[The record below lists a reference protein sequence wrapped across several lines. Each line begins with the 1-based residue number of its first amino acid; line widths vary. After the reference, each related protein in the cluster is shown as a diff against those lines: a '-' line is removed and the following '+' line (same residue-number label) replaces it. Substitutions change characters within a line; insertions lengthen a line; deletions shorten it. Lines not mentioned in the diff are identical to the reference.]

1 TGTLTQSK
9 MVAVRMWFPTD
20 GFYRVSGTGF
30 VPEGEIFHQGEMVE
44 GELDT
49 QENQITKGS
58 GPDHYLRTLQVA
70 SLCNMSELRRTQHP
84 ESHGEWTAIGDPTE
98 IALQVLAYKAGLPKP
113 ELVQQGF
120 DLVAEFPFDSSVKRM
135 SVLYKTPATASKAS
149 EHIIFMKGATERVF
163 PCCNYYLKDGQEV
176 SLQSEKG
183 GDRAAF
189 EETMTEKMNALAK
202 KGLRVLTLAYRK
214 FEVVPGVDLVHG
226 LVREEI
232 ETNMVFLGL
241 VGIYDPPRAESRPAV
256 LKCYEAG
263 IRVHMLTGDHPST
276 AAAIAKEVAIIPED
290 AIVHNNP
297 LIMTAAQFDAMS
309 DEEVDRLDELPRVV
323 ARCSPNTKVKMIE
336 ALHRRNLFATM
347 TGDGV
352 NDSPSL
358 KAADVGIAMGQ
369 SGSDVAK
376 QAADI
381 VLTDDNF
388 STIVQ
393 AVAEG
398 RRMFANIQKFVQHLM
413 SANVAEIVVL
423 IIGLAIKDKDGHAL
437 FPMSAV
443 EILFLNMITSSPPAM
458 GLGLEPPSESNMREP
473 PRSAKQGLFS
483 FEVVM
488 DTFIYGLAMGILTFA
503 SFCIV
508 LFGFQEGPL
517 VGTNCNSTWSEGC
530 TGVFKARATGY
541 ACLTFLILVHAINCR
556 ALRESGWTIKN
567 LKTMKG
573 NRMLWLSIVVGMIL
587 VFPVLYIPG
596 FNTQVFKHT
605 YLTYEWSLVVVDVIL
620 FILFAELYK
629 LIKRRMMMPLSL
641 EAGAMEMKTM
651 PTGATLADSIMGVN
665 LKK

>member
-1 TGTLTQSK
+1 
-9 MVAVRMWFPTD
+9 
-20 GFYRVSGTGF
+20 
-30 VPEGEIFHQGEMVE
+30 
-44 GELDT
+44 
-49 QENQITKGS
+49 
-58 GPDHYLRTLQVA
+58 
-70 SLCNMSELRRTQHP
+70 
-84 ESHGEWTAIGDPTE
+84 
-98 IALQVLAYKAGLPKP
+98 
-113 ELVQQGF
+113 
-120 DLVAEFPFDSSVKRM
+120 M

-149 EHIIFMKGATERVF
+149 EHLIFMKGATERVF

-183 GDRAAF
+183 GDRDAF
-189 EETMTEKMNALAK
+189 EETMTDKMNALAE

-214 FEVVPGVDLVHG
+214 FKVVPGVDLVHG
-226 LVREEI
+226 LVREEV
-232 ETNMVFLGL
+232 ETDMVFLGL

-290 AIVHNNP
+290 AVVHNNP
-297 LIMTAAQFDAMS
+297 LIMTAAQFDSMS
-309 DEEVDRLDELPRVV
+309 DDEVDRLAELPRVV
-323 ARCSPNTKVKMIE
+323 ARCSPNTKVKMID
-336 ALHRRNLFATM
+336 ALHRRDLFATM

-413 SANVAEIVVL
+413 SANVAEIVILVV
-423 IIGLAIKDKDGHAL
+423 GLAIKDKNGHAL

-443 EILFLNMITSSPPAM
+443 EILLLNMITSAPPAM
-458 GLGLEPPSESNMREP
+458 GLGLELPSETSMREP
-473 PRSAKQGLFS
+473 PRSAKQGIFS

-488 DTFIYGLAMGILTFA
+488 DTFVYGFAMGILSLA

-508 LFGFQEGPL
+508 LFGFQSGPL
-517 VGTNCNSTWSEGC
+517 EGDNCNTAWSQPC
-530 TGVFKARATGY
+530 DGVFIARATGY
-541 ACLTFLILVHAINCR
+541 ACMTFLILVHAINCR
-556 ALRESGWTIKN
+556 ALREPGWTIKN
-567 LKTMKG
+567 LKTLKT
-573 NRMLWLSIVVGMIL
+573 NNTLWLSIIIGSL
-587 VFPVLYIPG
+587 LAFPVIYIPG
-596 FNTQVFKHT
+596 LNHNVFKHSKMS
-605 YLTYEWSLVVVDVIL
+605 YEWGLVVVDVIL

-629 LIKRRMMMPLSL
+629 MVKRRTMKPLSGGTDANT
-641 EAGAMEMKTM
+641 EMDRMRTYTMQAG
-651 PTGATLADSIMGVN
+651 TLNADSVLEVKGA
-665 LKK
+665 K